1 MFKLII
7 KHTSITD
14 EGKKNGA
21 ISVTPILVK
30 HVTITIIMLL
40 YNSINPYYIENHY
53 HWQFHLYFFV
63 RHFSSLILTQV
74 VLVWKYKP
82 ETAKKKEERKT
93 GGVLSSM
100 YETALIFLFHL
111 FIQPYIHTYIHEK
124 KKTRR
129 PPQFQIDLNKR
140 SIKKS

>member
-82 ETAKKKEERKT
+82 ETAKKKRGKKDRGCT
-93 GGVLSSM
+93 FKYVWNS
-100 YETALIFLFHL
+100 INF
-111 FIQPYIHTYIHEK
+111 FISFIYPAIHTYIHTWK
-124 KKTRR
+124 KK
-129 PPQFQIDLNKR
+129 NKATTSVSNR
-140 SIKKS
+140 SQ